1 MDNVMKFKI
10 LTMYDH
16 GKRSYSEI
24 AKISGAKFSEVRK
37 IIEEERENMAI
48 SSEKRKE
55 VIRLLDEGMT
65 IRRIEEETG
74 ISHGTISRIK
84 AELNAVINIPE
95 TAADVE
101 APVETVESFEQEEHA
116 EEIAEEHAEE
126 PQKPEPV
133 IQAEEADGVEY
144 TRLIPPQPAPEEEE
158 PEEEEDAEL
167 IESNQVINGCL
178 AGILNKKAEKTSSH
192 INRMISKIWKDLM
205 KLESIESAFAADGQF
220 DDAHGIRERIDT
232 VVSTLYELC
241 ERT

>member
-16 GKRSYSEI
+16 GNRSYSEI

-55 VIRLLDEGMT
+55 IIMRLDEGMT
-65 IRRIEEETG
+65 IRQIEAETG
-74 ISHGTISRIK
+74 ISHGTIGKIK
-84 AELNAVINIPE
+84 AELRAAIAIPE

-101 APVETVESFEQEEHA
+101 APVETVETVESFEQEEHA
-116 EEIAEEHAEE
+116 EEIAEEM
-126 PQKPEPV
+126 KPEPV

-144 TRLIPPQPAPEEEE
+144 TRLIPPQAEPEEEE
-158 PEEEEDAEL
+158 PEEEEAAEL
-167 IESNQVINGCL
+167 IASNPVIDDCL
-178 AGILNKKAEKTSSH
+178 VGILNKKAEKTSLH
-192 INRMISKIWKDLM
+192 INRLISKIWKDLM
-205 KLESIESAFAADGQF
+205 KLESIESAFAADGKF

>member
-1 MDNVMKFKI
+1 MDSVMKFKI

-55 VIRLLDEGMT
+55 VIMLLDEGMT
-65 IRRIEEETG
+65 IKRIEAETG

-84 AELNAVINIPE
+84 AELNAAIAVPE

-101 APVETVESFEQEEHA
+101 APVETVESLEQQEHA
-116 EEIAEEHAEE
+116 EEVAEE
-126 PQKPEPV
+126 PQKPEPKPEPV

-144 TRLIPPQPAPEEEE
+144 TRLIPPQSGPEEEVPEEEE
-158 PEEEEDAEL
+158 VAEL
-167 IESNQVINGCL
+167 IESNPVIDDCL
-178 AGILNKKAEKTSSH
+178 VGILNKKAEKTSVH
-192 INRMISKIWKDLM
+192 INRLISKIWKDLR
-205 KLESIESAFAADGQF
+205 KLESIESAFAADGKF
-220 DDAHGIRERIDT
+220 DDAHGIRESIDT

>member
-1 MDNVMKFKI
+1 MDSVMKFKI

-37 IIEEERENMAI
+37 IIEEERETMAI

-65 IRRIEEETG
+65 IKRIEDETG
-74 ISHGTISRIK
+74 VSHGTIGKIK
-84 AELNAVINIPE
+84 AELRAAIAVPE

-116 EEIAEEHAEE
+116 EEIAEE

-144 TRLIPPQPAPEEEE
+144 TRLIPPQSGPEEEAPEEEE
-158 PEEEEDAEL
+158 AVEL
-167 IESNQVINGCL
+167 IESNPVINGCI
-178 AGILNKKAEKTSSH
+178 AGILNKKAEKTSVH
-192 INRMISKIWKDLM
+192 INRLISKIWKDLR
-205 KLESIESAFAADGQF
+205 KLESIESAFAADGKF
-220 DDAHGIRERIDT
+220 DDAHGIRESIDT

>member
-16 GKRSYSEI
+16 GKTSYSEI

-65 IRRIEEETG
+65 IKRIEEETG

-84 AELNAVINIPE
+84 AELKAVINIPE

-101 APVETVESFEQEEHA
+101 VPVEIVESFEQEEHA
-116 EEIAEEHAEE
+116 EEIAEE

-144 TRLIPPQPAPEEEE
+144 TRLIPPQPGPEEEE

-167 IESNQVINGCL
+167 IASNPVIDDCL
-178 AGILNKKAEKTSSH
+178 AGILNKKAEKTNSH
-192 INRMISKIWKDLM
+192 INRLISKIYKDLM
-205 KLESIESAFAADGQF
+205 KLKSIESAFAADSQF

>member
-1 MDNVMKFKI
+1 MDSVMKFKI

-65 IRRIEEETG
+65 IKRIEDETG
-74 ISHGTISRIK
+74 VSHGTIGKIK
-84 AELNAVINIPE
+84 AELRAVINIPE

-101 APVETVESFEQEEHA
+101 APIETVESLEQEEHA

-158 PEEEEDAEL
+158 PEEEEAAEL
-167 IESNQVINGCL
+167 IESNPVINGCI

-192 INRMISKIWKDLM
+192 INRMISKIWKALM
-205 KLESIESAFAADGQF
+205 KLESIESAFAADGKF

>member
-37 IIEEERENMAI
+37 IIEEERETMAI

-74 ISHGTISRIK
+74 VSHGTISRIK
-84 AELNAVINIPE
+84 AELNAAINIPE

-101 APVETVESFEQEEHA
+101 VPVETVESFGQEEHA
-116 EEIAEEHAEE
+116 EEIAEEPQKPE
-126 PQKPEPV
+126 PKPEPV

-144 TRLIPPQPAPEEEE
+144 TRLIPPQTGPEEEE
-158 PEEEEDAEL
+158 PEEEEAVEL
-167 IESNQVINGCL
+167 IESNPVIDDCL

-192 INRMISKIWKDLM
+192 INRLISKIWKDLR
-205 KLESIESAFAADGQF
+205 KLDSIESAFAADGKF

>member
-1 MDNVMKFKI
+1 MDSVMKFKI

-37 IIEEERENMAI
+37 IIEEERETMAI

-65 IRRIEEETG
+65 IKRIEDETG
-74 ISHGTISRIK
+74 VSHGTIGKIK
-84 AELNAVINIPE
+84 AELRAVINIPE
-95 TAADVE
+95 TEADVE
-101 APVETVESFEQEEHA
+101 APVETVESFGQEEHA

-144 TRLIPPQPAPEEEE
+144 TRLIPLQSEPEEEE

-167 IESNQVINGCL
+167 IESNPVINGCI
-178 AGILNKKAEKTSSH
+178 AEILNKKAEKTSSH
-192 INRMISKIWKDLM
+192 INRMISKIWKDLR
-205 KLESIESAFAADGQF
+205 KLESIESAFAADGKF
-220 DDAHGIRERIDT
+220 DDAHGIRESIDT

>member
-1 MDNVMKFKI
+1 MDSVMKFKI

-101 APVETVESFEQEEHA
+101 VPVETVESFGQEEHA
-116 EEIAEEHAEE
+116 EEIAEEM
-126 PQKPEPV
+126 KPEPV

-144 TRLIPPQPAPEEEE
+144 TRLIPPQPGPEEEE
-158 PEEEEDAEL
+158 PEEEEVAKP
-167 IESNQVINGCL
+167 IASNPVIDDCL

-205 KLESIESAFAADGQF
+205 KLESIESAFAADGKF
-220 DDAHGIRERIDT
+220 DDAHGIRESIDT